1 MRDPPRQKAR
11 KAMPARDFSPCGKK
25 GAMRTMFVDGE
36 EEPET
41 ELGVVDEESMAS
53 LKSLR
58 LWLVELRVGSQREV
72 DDVVR

>member
-1 MRDPPRQKAR
+1 
-11 KAMPARDFSPCGKK
+11 
-25 GAMRTMFVDGE
+25 MRTMFVDGE